1 MKEEYKLMGKQIE
14 FARDS
19 IKVYKELVQLQT
31 NLVDNKNK
39 EIEILFTKIK
49 N

>member
-39 EIEILFTKIK
+39 
-49 N
+49 